1 MLKNENVLTNRAK
14 FYTITVYEGGCF
26 TLKHIFVV
34 NPAAGKQDATEYV
47 KNAVEGL
54 NVDYEIYKTKCQGD
68 ATRYVEELAKTGE
81 QYRVYACGGDGTFNE
96 VASGAVDKDNISVS
110 VFPCGSGNDYIKY
123 YGSVDEFKDIESLV
137 NGVDTKIDI
146 MKVHGRYAVNFVH
159 FGFDSACLMTMS
171 KVRRKKIIGGKHAYT
186 TGVVTALINGM
197 KHRCIVKVDGKQ
209 LGGDKMLLCTVGNG
223 KFVGGKYKCAPLSDN
238 ADGLLEICHVNPV
251 SRLRF
256 LTLIG
261 AYEKGTHLDD
271 KRFEKYVNYTRG
283 TVVEV
288 ESTTDEEMHFSID
301 GELHFAKN
309 FKVEILKH
317 AVNFVVPLS
326 IHNKHFAEKG
336 DEAVVN

>member
-1 MLKNENVLTNRAK
+1 M
-14 FYTITVYEGGCF
+14 
-26 TLKHIFVV
+26 KHIFVV
-34 NPAAGKQDATEYV
+34 NPAAGKQDATDFV
-47 KNAVEGL
+47 KNAVKGL
-54 NVDYEIYKTKCQGD
+54 DIDYEIYCTTCQGD
-68 ATRYVEELAKTGE
+68 ATRYVESLAETKE

-96 VASGAVDKDNISVS
+96 VASGAVNKDNISVS

-123 YGSVDEFKDIESLV
+123 YGSVDEFKDINSLV
-137 NGVDTKIDI
+137 NGVDTKIDM

-159 FGFDSACLMTMS
+159 FGFDSACLQTMM

-186 TGVVTALINGM
+186 TGVVTALVNGM
-197 KHRCIVKVDGKQ
+197 KHNCTVTVDGKR
-209 LGGDKMLLCTVGNG
+209 LGQDKMLLCTIGNG

-256 LTLIG
+256 LTLIS
-261 AYEKGTHLDD
+261 AYEKGTHLGDD
-271 KRFEKYVNYTRG
+271 RFAKYVNYTRG

-288 ESTTDEEMHFSID
+288 NSNNGEEMHFSID
-301 GELHFAKN
+301 GELNFAKN

-317 AVNFVVPLS
+317 AVNFVVPKN
-326 IHNKHFAEKG
+326 IHNKLFEKKG